1 MAGVSFTSI
10 NTGLPP
16 NIIEKVMEAEA
27 IPIKNLEVRKGKAE
41 AKLKLVTDLE
51 TRVGAIS
58 GTLGELAGTRG
69 FNDYQLT
76 SSNPGVI
83 TGLADPGLNSSGS
96 WNIEVVQIAEKASAI
111 TNGFPDKD
119 QTEVGV
125 GYLSFRT
132 PAGKKE
138 IYIDG
143 KNNTLQQVS
152 NKINAAEM
160 GIKATI
166 INDRK
171 DKDAP
176 YKLVLSS
183 DQVGQDNQIEY
194 PTLYFLDGDQDFY
207 FDESRAAK
215 NGVIKV
221 DGFEL
226 EISDNRVTDIIPG
239 VTLDIHQ
246 ADPGKVVNVSI
257 KENQEAVSGK
267 VDEFVKAMNGV
278 LTFVQQQNK
287 VDKNTDTSKTLGG
300 DGLLR
305 SLEMRF
311 QRLVQDSQF
320 GIPGA
325 VKRLNQLG
333 IVFNRS
339 GTLEF
344 DKEKFRQTLSKHPK
358 DVQAFFT
365 GDGIFTGF
373 VNSVKRELGTL
384 TNSAFG
390 PISNRKR
397 GLQQNINTIEDQ
409 ITRKEKELVKKEDSL
424 RKKFSQLEETMSRL
438 KGQGAAVGAL
448 GGGNVLGGVA
458 LGGMSSGGGG

>member
-1 MAGVSFTSI
+1 MPGVSFTSI

-27 IPIKNLEVRKGKAE
+27 IPLRTLEAKKGKAE
-41 AKLKLVTDLE
+41 TKLKLVTDLE
-51 TRVGAIS
+51 TRVGAIH

-69 FNDYQLT
+69 FNEYQLN

-83 TGLADPGLNSSGS
+83 TGIADGSLNSAGS

-111 TNGFPDKD
+111 TNGFADKD

-125 GYLSFRT
+125 GYLTFKT
-132 PAGKKE
+132 PEGKKE

-152 NKINAAEM
+152 NKINSAQM

-171 DKDAP
+171 DKEMP

-207 FDESRAAK
+207 FEESRAAR

-226 EISDNRVTDIIPG
+226 EISDNKVTDIIPG

-246 ADPGKVVNVSI
+246 ADPGKVVNVNV
-257 KENQEAVSGK
+257 KENHEAVSGK
-267 VDEFVKAMNGV
+267 VDEFIKAMNGV
-278 LTFVQQQNK
+278 LTFIQQQNK
-287 VDKNTDTSKTLGG
+287 MDKNTDTSKTLGG
-300 DGLLR
+300 DGLIR

-311 QRLVQDSQF
+311 QRLVQDPQYNV
-320 GIPGA
+320 PGE

-333 IVFNRS
+333 IVFSRS
-339 GTLEF
+339 GTLDF
-344 DKEKFRQTLSKHPK
+344 DKEKFRGALQKHPK

-373 VNSVKRELGTL
+373 VNSVKRELGAL
-384 TNSAFG
+384 TNPAFG
-390 PISNRKR
+390 PLTNRKR

-409 ITRKEKELVKKEDSL
+409 MARKEKDLVKKEESL
-424 RKKFSQLEETMSRL
+424 RRKFSQLEETMSRL
-438 KGQGAAVGAL
+438 KGQGAAVGSL
-448 GGGNVLGGVA
+448 GGGGALGGVA
-458 LGGMSSGGGG
+458 LGGMSVGGGG